1 MVNLGGNGINSIPTV
16 LGNSGRISSTIINNF
31 RKAHG
36 SSGTSNILMELGN
49 SGSTSTSTSTIHS
62 TIHIIHSFL
71 GTNGITNILMVP
83 GSNGIKCIKGDNGI
97 MA

>member
-1 MVNLGGNGINSIPTV
+1 MVNLGGNGISSILTV

-49 SGSTSTSTSTIHS
+49 SGSTST
-62 TIHIIHSFL
+62 IHIIHSFL
-71 GTNGITNILMVP
+71 GTNGITNILMVL

>member
-1 MVNLGGNGINSIPTV
+1 MVNLGDNGINSILTV

-49 SGSTSTSTSTIHS
+49 SGSTSTIHS

-71 GTNGITNILMVP
+71 GTNGITNILMVL